1 MCLNHAHLQ
10 DVHMV
15 TIRIAHTHYRL
26 ASREVITERI
36 LDVDEF
42 FDRPTNK
49 PSRLAMIAVPT
60 DTDLLYIKRTT
71 TTLLVTIHR
80 QYLRSS
86 SSFRRY
92 CV

>member
-1 MCLNHAHLQ
+1 MCSNHAHLQ

-26 ASREVITERI
+26 ASREVIKERI

-60 DTDLLYIKRTT
+60 VTCSLYLKKATSTTT
-71 TTLLVTIHR
+71 TTLIVTIRR
-80 QYLRSS
+80 Q
-86 SSFRRY
+86 
-92 CV
+92 C